1 MAGDFRDDAHR
12 LASLVALVFG
22 GLMHAIVGYFVFLTG
37 LVAPWWAWFTM
48 VALWVIGARL
58 LWRWRT
64 TPIRALFVPIM
75 MAAIWW
81 ATIMAGD
88 LWLGWTA

>member
-1 MAGDFRDDAHR
+1 MADDLRDEGRR

-22 GLMHAIVGYFVFLTG
+22 GLLHAIVGYFVFLTG

-48 VALWVIGARL
+48 VALWVVAARA
-58 LWRWRT
+58 LWRWRRF
-64 TPIRALFVPIM
+64 PVRVLLVPFA

-81 ATIMAGD
+81 AAIWAGD
-88 LWLGWTA
+88 VWLGWSA

>member
-1 MAGDFRDDAHR
+1 MTGDFHDEGRR

-22 GLMHAIVGYFVFLTG
+22 SLMHAIVGYFVFLTG
-37 LVAPWWAWFTM
+37 LVAPGWVWFTM
-48 VALWVIGARL
+48 VALWVVAARL

-64 TPIRALFVPIM
+64 SPIRALFVPIL

-81 ATIMAGD
+81 STLMAGD
-88 LWLGWTA
+88 RWLGWTA